1 LIAARVPE
9 VPTGVSIPGTID
21 TVTEPRTGLS
31 ISVRESY
38 DVVKGQLQR
47 TYALIYGVK
56 AGETSSLV
64 RINGS

>member
-1 LIAARVPE
+1 VL
-9 VPTGVSIPGTID
+9 G
-21 TVTEPRTGLS
+21 
-31 ISVRESY
+31 
-38 DVVKGQLQR
+38 KLQR

>member
-1 LIAARVPE
+1 
-9 VPTGVSIPGTID
+9 VSIPGDISV
-21 TVTEPRTGLS
+21 VTEPRTGLS
-31 ISVRESY
+31 VQVREFY
-38 DVVKGQLQR
+38 DVVLGKLQR